1 MKIQVNL
8 VILSILLLISLSPQ
22 MTIVSGI
29 SEPEMDLSN
38 DLLESEEFGPYWE
51 KLNLTI
57 SPSARRHSALVYDS
71 ENKKTI
77 LFGGLGA
84 SSVNYDDTWV
94 FDSNTMNWTQ
104 MHPNNSPYGRYG
116 HTMVFDPVTNKII
129 LFGGYGNGKDL
140 AETWTY
146 DYVTNNWT
154 EVTPTNSPSAR
165 KYHSMVYDNIN
176 NIVLMHGG
184 YNVADETWS
193 YDTTSNEWINMNITG
208 GPGANNGAYYSFD
221 QDNGQF
227 IVSGGYTDPND
238 TWAYDYKS
246 NTWTD
251 LNSTNEPTKRR
262 SYSSN
267 MFYDPIMKRSIF
279 YGGVSGVSS
288 ANAYDEI
295 WSFDYDENSWYQIN
309 STNTP
314 GGRWLHGM
322 AYESYSDVVILF
334 GGNVDTDASS
344 MSDETWILY
353 LRPSDIIVNNLP
365 NNIEYNFGSIN
376 DIVFNITTENATTYD
391 IFLNDELI
399 NSYNYSDNDT
409 ISLDLHDIYSQ
420 YSYTNFTTIEDTIFQ
435 YSNLTLIFRNAQN
448 DTLTKY
454 INVKVIDNIPQI
466 YHDTFDINHEVGTS
480 QILNFNVS
488 DDNLDSLK
496 VYQNDE
502 QLYSKELN
510 SSSLNLDLN
519 DFMDG
524 SYNLTQYN
532 FTLSFIDTNANNAN
546 QTLLVNLLD
555 TNIPVLSLFT
565 VDDYME
571 TETNG
576 FIRFKVTDPTLS
588 SYTLF
593 INNATFASGNISS
606 GELMEIS
613 NAGFLEGG
621 YDVTLLIID
630 RANNSLS
637 LTSSFTVDPYVAP
650 TNTTET
656 TETSTE
662 TSTEVSTEVSTQTI
676 SNAIIPEEPSSDF
689 GSNLLIIIA
698 GIVVGLTGIELFR
711 RQIDK
716 NSK

>member
-22 MTIVSGI
+22 MTVVSGI

-38 DLLESEEFGPYWE
+38 DLLESEESGPYWE

-57 SPSARRHSALVYDS
+57 SPSARRLSPLVYDS

-77 LFGGLGA
+77 LFGGLSDGR
-84 SSVNYDDTWV
+84 VHNDDTWV

-104 MHPNNSPYGRYG
+104 MHPNNSPSGRYG

-129 LFGGYGNGKDL
+129 LFGGHRDAQYL
-140 AETWTY
+140 ADTWTY

-154 EVTPTNSPSAR
+154 EVTPTNSPPKRAST
-165 KYHSMVYDNIN
+165 SMVYDNTN

-184 YNVADETWS
+184 INAGDDTWS
-193 YDTTSNEWINMNITG
+193 YNTTSNKWINMNITG
-208 GPGANNGAYYSFD
+208 GPGNRVGAYYSFD
-221 QDNGQF
+221 QDNGKF
-227 IVSGGYTDPND
+227 IVYGGWTDPSD
-238 TWAYDYKS
+238 TRAYDYKS
-246 NTWTD
+246 NTWTN

-262 SYSSN
+262 SYASN

-279 YGGVSGVSS
+279 YGGASNVCC
-288 ANAYDEI
+288 YDEI
-295 WSFDYDENSWYQIN
+295 WSFDYDENSWYEIN

-314 GGRWLHGM
+314 GGKWLHGT
-322 AYESYSDVVILF
+322 AYDSYSDFVILF
-334 GGNVDTDASS
+334 GGKVRDNS
-344 MSDETWILY
+344 MSNETWILH
-353 LRPSDIIVNNLP
+353 LRLSDIIVNNLP

-420 YSYTNFTTIEDTIFQ
+420 YSYTNFTTIDNTIFQ

-454 INVKVIDNIPQI
+454 INVRVIDNIPQI
-466 YHDTFDINHEVGTS
+466 YHDTFDIDHEVGTS

-576 FIRFKVTDPTLS
+576 LIRFKVTDPTLS

-656 TETSTE
+656 TETTETSTE

-676 SNAIIPEEPSSDF
+676 SNTIIPEEPSSDF

>member
-22 MTIVSGI
+22 MTVVSGI

-57 SPSARRHSALVYDS
+57 SPSARNHGHLVYDS

-77 LFGGLGA
+77 LFGGLSDGR
-84 SSVNYDDTWV
+84 VHNDDTWV

-104 MHPNNSPYGRYG
+104 MHPNNSPSGRYG
-116 HTMVFDPVTNKII
+116 HIMVFDPVTNKII
-129 LFGGYGNGKDL
+129 LFGGHRYAQYL
-140 AETWTY
+140 ADTWTY

-154 EVTPTNSPSAR
+154 EVTPTNSPPKRA
-165 KYHSMVYDNIN
+165 YTSMVYDNTN

-184 YNVADETWS
+184 YNVGDETWS
-193 YDTTSNEWINMNITG
+193 YNTTSNKWINMNITG
-208 GPGANNGAYYSFD
+208 GPGNRVGAYYSFD
-221 QDNGQF
+221 QDNGKF
-227 IVSGGYTDPND
+227 IVYGGWTNPSD
-238 TWAYDYKS
+238 TRAYDYKS
-246 NTWTD
+246 NTWTN

-262 SYSSN
+262 SYASN

-279 YGGVSGVSS
+279 YSGTSNVCC
-288 ANAYDEI
+288 YDEI
-295 WSFDYDENSWYQIN
+295 WSFDYDENSWYEIN

-314 GGRWLHGM
+314 GGRWTHGM
-322 AYESYSDVVILF
+322 AYDSYSDFVILF
-334 GGNVDTDASS
+334 GGIGPDSS
-344 MSDETWILY
+344 LSNETWILY

-365 NNIEYNFGSIN
+365 NNIDYNFGSIN

-420 YSYTNFTTIEDTIFQ
+420 YSYTNFTTIDDTIFQ

-454 INVKVIDNIPQI
+454 INVRVIDNIPQI
-466 YHDTFDINHEVGTS
+466 YHDTFDIDHEVGTS

-510 SSSLNLDLN
+510 SSNLNLDLN
-519 DFMDG
+519 DFIDG

-532 FTLSFIDTNANNAN
+532 FTLSFIDSNANNAN

-576 FIRFKVTDPTLS
+576 LIRFKVTDPTLS

-613 NAGFLEGG
+613 NAGFLEGE

-637 LTSSFTVDPYVAP
+637 LTSSFTVDPYIAP

-676 SNAIIPEEPSSDF
+676 SNTIIPEEPSSDF

>member
-22 MTIVSGI
+22 MTVVSGI

-38 DLLESEEFGPYWE
+38 DLLESEEFEPYWE

-57 SPSARRHSALVYDS
+57 SPSARRLSPLVYDS

-77 LFGGLGA
+77 LFGGLSDGGDH
-84 SSVNYDDTWV
+84 NDETWV

-104 MHPNNSPYGRYG
+104 MHPNNSPSGRYS
-116 HTMVFDPVTNKII
+116 HRMVFDPITNKII
-129 LFGGYGNGKDL
+129 LFGGYRDAQYL
-140 AETWTY
+140 ADTWTY

-154 EVTPTNSPSAR
+154 EVTPTNSPPKRAAT
-165 KYHSMVYDNIN
+165 SMVYDNTN

-184 YNVADETWS
+184 INVGDETWS
-193 YDTTSNEWINMNITG
+193 YNTTSNKWINMNITG
-208 GPGANNGAYYSFD
+208 GPGDREGAYYSFD
-221 QDNGQF
+221 QDNGKF
-227 IVSGGYTDPND
+227 IVYGGWTDPSD
-238 TWAYDYKS
+238 TRAYDYKS
-246 NTWTD
+246 NTWTN

-262 SYSSN
+262 SYASN

-279 YGGVSGVSS
+279 YGGASNVCC
-288 ANAYDEI
+288 YDEI
-295 WSFDYDENSWYQIN
+295 WSFDYDENSWYEIN

-314 GGRWLHGM
+314 GGKWLHGM
-322 AYESYSDVVILF
+322 AYDSYSDFVILF
-334 GGNVDTDASS
+334 GGKVRDNS
-344 MSDETWILY
+344 MSNETWILH
-353 LRPSDIIVNNLP
+353 LRLSDIIVNNLP

-376 DIVFNITTENATTYD
+376 DVVFNITTENATTYD

-420 YSYTNFTTIEDTIFQ
+420 YSYTNFTTIDNTIFQ

-466 YHDTFDINHEVGTS
+466 YHDTFDIDHEVGTS

-532 FTLSFIDTNANNAN
+532 FTLSFIDSNANNAN

-576 FIRFKVTDPTLS
+576 LIRFKVTDPTLS

-656 TETSTE
+656 TETTETSTE

-676 SNAIIPEEPSSDF
+676 SNTIIPEEPSSDF

>member
-22 MTIVSGI
+22 MTVVSGI

-38 DLLESEEFGPYWE
+38 DLLESEEFEPYWE

-57 SPSARRHSALVYDS
+57 SPSARRLSPLVYDS

-77 LFGGLGA
+77 LFGGLSDGGDH
-84 SSVNYDDTWV
+84 NDETWV

-104 MHPNNSPYGRYG
+104 MHPNNSPSGRYS
-116 HTMVFDPVTNKII
+116 HRMVFDPITNKII
-129 LFGGYGNGKDL
+129 LFGGYRDAQYL
-140 AETWTY
+140 ADTWTY

-154 EVTPTNSPSAR
+154 EVTPTNSPPKRAST
-165 KYHSMVYDNIN
+165 SMVYDNTN

-184 YNVADETWS
+184 INAGDDTWS
-193 YDTTSNEWINMNITG
+193 YNTTSNKWINMNITG
-208 GPGANNGAYYSFD
+208 GPGNREGAYYSFD
-221 QDNGQF
+221 QDNGKF
-227 IVSGGYTDPND
+227 IVYGGWTDPSD
-238 TWAYDYKS
+238 TRAYDYKS
-246 NTWTD
+246 NTWTN

-262 SYSSN
+262 SYASN

-279 YGGVSGVSS
+279 YGGASNVCC
-288 ANAYDEI
+288 YDEI
-295 WSFDYDENSWYQIN
+295 WSFDYDENSWYEIN

-314 GGRWLHGM
+314 GGKWLHGT
-322 AYESYSDVVILF
+322 AYDSYSDFVILF
-334 GGNVDTDASS
+334 GGKVRDNS
-344 MSDETWILY
+344 MSNETWILH
-353 LRPSDIIVNNLP
+353 LRLSDIIVNNLP

-420 YSYTNFTTIEDTIFQ
+420 YSYTNFTTIDDTIFQ

-466 YHDTFDINHEVGTS
+466 YHDTFDIDHEVGTS

-576 FIRFKVTDPTLS
+576 LIRFKVTDPTLS

-656 TETSTE
+656 TETTETSTE

-676 SNAIIPEEPSSDF
+676 SNTIIPEEPSSDF

>member
-22 MTIVSGI
+22 MTVVSGI

-57 SPSARRHSALVYDS
+57 YPSARSLSPLVYDS

-77 LFGGLGA
+77 LFGGLAA
-84 SSVNYDDTWV
+84 SGVNYDDTWV

-104 MHPNNSPYGRYG
+104 MHPNNSPSGRYG
-116 HTMVFDPVTNKII
+116 HKMVFDPVTNKII
-129 LFGGYGNGKDL
+129 LFGGSAGTNYL
-140 AETWTY
+140 ADTWTY

-154 EVTPTNSPSAR
+154 AVTPTNSPSAR
-165 KYHSMVYDNIN
+165 RYHTMVYDSTN

-184 YNVADETWS
+184 FPNRADTWS
-193 YDTTSNEWINMNITG
+193 YNTTSNEWINMNIIG
-208 GPGANNGAYYSFD
+208 GPGLREGAYYSFD
-221 QDNGQF
+221 QDNGKF
-227 IVSGGYTDPND
+227 ILFGSWTGDYD

-246 NTWTD
+246 NTWSD
-251 LNSTNEPTKRR
+251 LDPTNEPAKRR
-262 SYSSN
+262 SYGSN
-267 MFYDPIMKRSIF
+267 MFYNPIMKQSIF
-279 YGGVSGVSS
+279 YGGISL
-288 ANAYDEI
+288 NTPLDDI
-295 WSFDYDENSWYQIN
+295 WSFDYNNNSWYQIN

-314 GGRWLHGM
+314 GGKWQQGM
-322 AYESYSDVVILF
+322 AYDSDLHFTILF
-334 GGNVDTDASS
+334 GGIGGGNTRSY
-344 MSDETWILY
+344 ETWILN
-353 LRPSDIIVNNLP
+353 LPPSNIIVNNLP

-420 YSYTNFTTIEDTIFQ
+420 YSYTNFTTIDNTIFQ

-466 YHDTFDINHEVGTS
+466 YHDTFDIDHEVGTS

-576 FIRFKVTDPTLS
+576 LIRFKVTDPTLS

-656 TETSTE
+656 TETSTQ

-676 SNAIIPEEPSSDF
+676 SNTIIPEEPSSDF

>member
-22 MTIVSGI
+22 MTVESGI

-38 DLLESEEFGPYWE
+38 DLLESEESGPYWE

-57 SPSARRHSALVYDS
+57 YPSARRLSPLVYDS

-77 LFGGLGA
+77 LFGG
-84 SSVNYDDTWV
+84 SDYSNVQNNDTWV
-94 FDSNTMNWTQ
+94 FDSNTMKWNNVAPT
-104 MHPNNSPYGRYG
+104 NSPSARYG
-116 HTMVFDPVTNKII
+116 HKMVFDTITNKII
-129 LFGGYGNGKDL
+129 LFGGANANGIL
-140 AETWTY
+140 ADTWTY

-165 KYHSMVYDNIN
+165 RYHTMVYDNTN

-184 YNVADETWS
+184 NPNLADTWS
-193 YDTTSNEWINMNITG
+193 YNTTSNEWINMNIIG
-208 GPGANNGAYYSFD
+208 GPGERVGAYYSFD
-221 QDNGQF
+221 QDNGKF
-227 IVSGGYTDPND
+227 ILFGSWEGDYD

-246 NTWTD
+246 NTWSD
-251 LNSTNEPTKRR
+251 LDPTNEPTKRR
-262 SYSSN
+262 SYGSN

-279 YGGVSGVSS
+279 YGGYVDGFSC
-288 ANAYDEI
+288 YDEI
-295 WSFDYDENSWYQIN
+295 WSFDYNSNSWYQIN

-314 GGRWLHGM
+314 GGIWQQGM
-322 AYESYSDVVILF
+322 AYDSDLHFTILF
-334 GGNVDTDASS
+334 GGVV
-344 MSDETWILY
+344 SDNSISNETWILY

-420 YSYTNFTTIEDTIFQ
+420 YSYTNFTTTDNTIFQ

-466 YHDTFDINHEVGTS
+466 YHDTFDIDHEVGKS

-576 FIRFKVTDPTLS
+576 LIRFKVTDPTLS

-613 NAGFLEGG
+613 NAGFLEGE

-656 TETSTE
+656 TETTETSTE

-676 SNAIIPEEPSSDF
+676 SNTIIPEEPSSDF

-711 RQIDK
+711 RQMDK

>member
-1 MKIQVNL
+1 MKIRFSTL
-8 VILSILLLISLSPQ
+8 LILLIISLMPQ
-22 MTIVSGI
+22 MTNVTGL
-29 SEPEMDLSN
+29 SEPAVDPSN
-38 DLLESEEFGPYWE
+38 NLLESEEFVPYWE
-51 KLNLTI
+51 KLNLTV
-57 SPSARRHSALVYDS
+57 SPSSRRLSPLVYDS

-77 LFGGLGA
+77 LFSGQD
-84 SSVNYDDTWV
+84 VDNDTWV
-94 FDSNTMNWTQ
+94 FDSNTMKWTQ
-104 MHPNNSPYGRYG
+104 MYPNNSPSSRQG
-116 HTMVFDPVTNKII
+116 HKMIFDPISKKTI
-129 LFGGYGNGKDL
+129 LFGGYDRSTGQNSKQ
-140 AETWTY
+140 TWAY
-146 DYVTNNWT
+146 DYATNNWT
-154 EVTPTNSPSAR
+154 ELTPTNSPSPR
-165 KYHSMVYDNIN
+165 RYHTMVYDNTN

-184 YNVADETWS
+184 YPDLEDTWS
-193 YDTTSNEWINMNITG
+193 YNITSNKWTNMNITD
-208 GPGANNGAYYSFD
+208 GPGIRDGAYYSFD

-227 IVSGGYTDPND
+227 IVSGGYTDPSD

-334 GGNVDTDASS
+334 GGNVDTDASPI
-344 MSDETWILY
+344 SDETWILY
-353 LRPSDIIVNNLP
+353 LRPSDTDIIVNNLP

-391 IFLNDELI
+391 IFLNEELI

-420 YSYTNFTTIEDTIFQ
+420 YSYTNFTTIDDTIFQ

-711 RQIDK
+711 RQMDK